1 MTTNGIRTLDP
12 PGSLARQA
20 YVALRR
26 AIQDRHL
33 VQGELYSEGELAES
47 LGISRTPV
55 REALIELSREGLI
68 EIVRQRGF
76 RLRELGPI
84 EQQEVFELRRVLE
97 TFVVRKLADT
107 NDPDHVGVLRAILAR
122 QATHLDDANAF
133 LAVDEEFH
141 LTMPALA
148 GLERTREMLAILR
161 GAMWLIGSTA
171 LVVPERLPHIL
182 DEHSAVVDGI
192 ESGDPDSAEAAIR
205 FHIATTS
212 TAVEEA
218 AVAS

>member
-1 MTTNGIRTLDP
+1 MTTGIRSLDP

-20 YVALRR
+20 YVAIRR

-55 REALIELSREGLI
+55 REALIELSREGLV

-76 RLRELGPI
+76 RLRQLGPI

-97 TFVVRKLADT
+97 TFVVRRLAEVG
-107 NDPDHVGVLRAILAR
+107 DPDHITALRAVLAR
-122 QATHLDDANAF
+122 QANDLDDPNAF
-133 LAVDEEFH
+133 LVVDEEFH
-141 LTMPALA
+141 LLMPALA

-171 LVVPERLPHIL
+171 MVVPERLPHIL
-182 DEHSAVVDGI
+182 EEHSAVVDGI
-192 ESGDPDSAEAAIR
+192 ESGDPDAAEAAIR
-205 FHIATTS
+205 YHIATTS
-212 TAVEEA
+212 TAVEAA
-218 AVAS
+218 AVAG

>member
-1 MTTNGIRTLDP
+1 MTTGIRTLDP
-12 PGSLARQA
+12 PGTLARQA
-20 YVALRR
+20 YIAIRR
-26 AIQDRHL
+26 AIQDRNL
-33 VQGELYSEGELAES
+33 VRDELYSEGELAES

-55 REALIELSREGLI
+55 REALIELSREGLV

-76 RLRELGPI
+76 RLRQLGPI

-97 TFVVRKLADT
+97 TFVVRRLADT
-107 NDPDHVGVLRAILAR
+107 NDPAHVEVLRAILAR
-122 QATHLDDANAF
+122 QATHLDDPNAF

-141 LTMPALA
+141 LTMPELA
-148 GLERTREMLAILR
+148 GLQRTREMLAILR

-182 DEHSAVVDGI
+182 EEHTAVVDGI
-192 ESGDPDSAEAAIR
+192 ESGDPDAAETAIR
-205 FHIATTS
+205 FHISTTS

-218 AVAS
+218 AVVS

>member
-1 MTTNGIRTLDP
+1 MTTEGIRSIDP
-12 PGSLARQA
+12 PGTLARQA
-20 YVALRR
+20 YASIRR

-76 RLRELGPI
+76 RLRQLGPV
-84 EQQEVFELRRVLE
+84 EQNEVFELRRVLE
-97 TFVVRKLADT
+97 TFVVRRLAGVG
-107 NDPDHVGVLRAILAR
+107 DPEHVAVLREVLAR
-122 QATHLDDANAF
+122 QGQHLDDPDAF

-148 GLERTREMLAILR
+148 QLRRTREMLAMLR
-161 GAMWLIGSTA
+161 GAMWLFGSTA

-182 DEHSAVVDGI
+182 EEHTSVVDAI
-192 ESGDPDSAEAAIR
+192 ESGDPDAAEAAIGY
-205 FHIATTS
+205 HIATTS
-212 TAVEEA
+212 TAVGA
-218 AVAS
+218 AAAS